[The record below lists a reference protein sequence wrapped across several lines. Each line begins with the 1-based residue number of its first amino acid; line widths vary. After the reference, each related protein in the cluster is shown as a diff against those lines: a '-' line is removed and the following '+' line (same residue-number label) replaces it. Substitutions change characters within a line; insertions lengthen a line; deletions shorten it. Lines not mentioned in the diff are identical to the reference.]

1 MVVNKPLALII
12 EDEKDLSAI
21 FAEALQHAEFDTEV
35 VRDGQKAVDR
45 LGEIVPDIVLL
56 DLHLPNVAGT
66 DILKIIR
73 QDERLVGTQV
83 IVVTA
88 DARSAEFLRSDA
100 ELVLVKPVRFS
111 QLRDL
116 ASRIRPQSRNSP

>member
-1 MVVNKPLALII
+1 MNKPLALIV
-12 EDEKDLSAI
+12 EDEKDLSDI
-21 FAEALQHAEFDTEV
+21 FAEALQHADFATEV
-35 VRDGQKAVDR
+35 VRDGQLALNR
-45 LGEIVPDIVLL
+45 LAEIVPALVLL

-66 DILKIIR
+66 DILKYIR
-73 QDERLVGTQV
+73 QDERLAKTQV

-88 DARSAEFLRSDA
+88 DARSAEFLRTDA

-116 ASRIRPQSRNSP
+116 TARIRPTTI

>member
-1 MVVNKPLALII
+1 MNKPLALIV
-12 EDEKDLSAI
+12 EDEKDLSDI
-21 FAEALQHAEFDTEV
+21 FAEALQHADFATEI
-35 VRDGQKAVDR
+35 VRDGQLALNR
-45 LGEIVPDIVLL
+45 LAEIVPALVLL

-66 DILKIIR
+66 DILKYIR
-73 QDERLVGTQV
+73 QDERLAKTQV

-88 DARSAEFLRSDA
+88 DARSAEFLRTDA

-116 ASRIRPQSRNSP
+116 TARIRPTTI

>member
-1 MVVNKPLALII
+1 MTKPLALIV
-12 EDEKDLSAI
+12 EDEKDLSDI
-21 FAEALQHAEFDTEV
+21 FAEALQHADFATEV
-35 VRDGQKAVDR
+35 VRDGQKAVER
-45 LGEIVPDIVLL
+45 LAVIVPDLVLL

-66 DILKIIR
+66 DILKQIR
-73 QDERLVGTQV
+73 QDERLGSTQV

-116 ASRIRPQSRNSP
+116 AARIRPSASA

>member
-1 MVVNKPLALII
+1 MTKPLALIV
-12 EDEKDLSAI
+12 EDEKDLSDI
-21 FAEALQHAEFDTEV
+21 FAEALQHADFATEI
-35 VRDGQKAVDR
+35 VRDGQKAVER
-45 LGEIVPDIVLL
+45 LAVIVPGLVLL

-66 DILKIIR
+66 DILKQIR
-73 QDERLVGTQV
+73 QDERLRNTQV

-116 ASRIRPQSRNSP
+116 AARIRPSAGR

>member
-1 MVVNKPLALII
+1 MNKPLALIV
-12 EDEKDLSAI
+12 EDEKDLSDI
-21 FAEALQHAEFDTEV
+21 FAEALQHADFATEI
-35 VRDGQKAVDR
+35 VRDGQLALNR
-45 LGEIVPDIVLL
+45 LAEIVPALVLL

-66 DILKIIR
+66 DILKYIR
-73 QDERLVGTQV
+73 QDERLAKTQV

-88 DARSAEFLRSDA
+88 DARSAEFLRTDA

-116 ASRIRPQSRNSP
+116 TARIRPTTV

>member
-1 MVVNKPLALII
+1 MNKPLALIV
-12 EDEKDLSAI
+12 EDEKDLSDI
-21 FAEALQHAEFDTEV
+21 FVEALQHADFNTEA
-35 VRDGQKAVDR
+35 VRDGQSAVER
-45 LGEIVPDIVLL
+45 LGEIVPDLVLL

-66 DILKIIR
+66 DILRQIR
-73 QDERLVGTQV
+73 QDPRLDQTQV

-88 DARSAEFLRSDA
+88 DARSAEFLRTDA

-116 ASRIRPQSRNSP
+116 ASRIRPKNP

>member
-1 MVVNKPLALII
+1 MTKPLALIV
-12 EDEKDLSAI
+12 EDEKDLSDI
-21 FAEALQHAEFDTEV
+21 FAEALQHADFATEV
-35 VRDGQKAVDR
+35 VRDGQKAVER
-45 LGEIVPDIVLL
+45 LAVIVPDLVLL

-66 DILKIIR
+66 DILKQIR
-73 QDERLVGTQV
+73 QDERLGNTQV

-116 ASRIRPQSRNSP
+116 AARIRPSASA

>member
-1 MVVNKPLALII
+1 MNKPLALIV
-12 EDEKDLSAI
+12 EDEKDLSDI
-21 FAEALQHAEFDTEV
+21 FAEALQHADFNTEA
-35 VRDGQKAVDR
+35 VRDGQTAVTR
-45 LGEIVPDIVLL
+45 LGEIVPDLVLL

-66 DILKIIR
+66 DILRQIR
-73 QDERLVGTQV
+73 QDPRLDQTQV

-88 DARSAEFLRSDA
+88 DARSAEFLRTDA

-116 ASRIRPQSRNSP
+116 ASRIRPQKQ

>member
-1 MVVNKPLALII
+1 MNKPLALII
-12 EDEKDLSAI
+12 EDEKDLSDI
-21 FAEALQHAEFDTEV
+21 FAEALQHAEFVTEI
-35 VRDGQKAVDR
+35 VRDGQLAVNR
-45 LGEIVPDIVLL
+45 LGEIVPDVVLL

-66 DILKIIR
+66 DILKQIR
-73 QDERLVGTQV
+73 RDQRLVNTQV

-116 ASRIRPQSRNSP
+116 ASRIRPKNPGHLV

>member
-1 MVVNKPLALII
+1 VNKPLALIV
-12 EDEKDLSAI
+12 EDEKDLSDI
-21 FAEALQHAEFDTEV
+21 FVEALQHADFATEA
-35 VRDGQKAVDR
+35 VRDGQIAVNR
-45 LGEIVPDIVLL
+45 LGEIVPDLVLL

-66 DILKIIR
+66 DILRQIR
-73 QDERLVGTQV
+73 QDPRLEQTQV

-88 DARSAEFLRSDA
+88 DARSAEFLRTDA

-116 ASRIRPQSRNSP
+116 ASRIRPQNA

>member
-1 MVVNKPLALII
+1 MNKPLALIV
-12 EDEKDLSAI
+12 EDEKDLSDI
-21 FAEALQHAEFDTEV
+21 FAEALQHADFATEI
-35 VRDGQKAVDR
+35 VRDGQLALNR
-45 LGEIVPDIVLL
+45 LAEIVPALVLL

-66 DILKIIR
+66 DILKYIR
-73 QDERLVGTQV
+73 QDERLSKTQV

-88 DARSAEFLRSDA
+88 DARSAEFLRTDA

-116 ASRIRPQSRNSP
+116 TARIRPATV

>member
-1 MVVNKPLALII
+1 MNKPLALIV
-12 EDEKDLSAI
+12 EDEKDLSDI
-21 FAEALQHAEFDTEV
+21 FAEALQHADFDTEAI
-35 VRDGQKAVDR
+35 RDGQTAVNR
-45 LGEIVPDIVLL
+45 LGEIVPDLVLL

-66 DILKIIR
+66 DILRQIR
-73 QDERLVGTQV
+73 QDPRLEQTQV

-88 DARSAEFLRSDA
+88 DARSAEFLRTDA

-116 ASRIRPQSRNSP
+116 ASRIRPQNA

>member
-1 MVVNKPLALII
+1 MNKPLALIV
-12 EDEKDLSAI
+12 EDEKDLSDI
-21 FAEALQHAEFDTEV
+21 FAEALQHADFNTEA
-35 VRDGQKAVDR
+35 VRDGQTAVNR
-45 LGEIVPDIVLL
+45 LGEIVPDLVLL

-66 DILKIIR
+66 DILRQIR
-73 QDERLVGTQV
+73 QDPRLDQTQV

-88 DARSAEFLRSDA
+88 DARSAEFLRTDA

-116 ASRIRPQSRNSP
+116 ASRIRPKNP

>member
-1 MVVNKPLALII
+1 MNKPLALIV
-12 EDEKDLSAI
+12 EDEKDLCDI
-21 FAEALQHAEFDTEV
+21 FAEALQHADFATEV
-35 VRDGQKAVDR
+35 VRDGQVALDR
-45 LGEIVPDIVLL
+45 LAEIVPALVLL

-66 DILKIIR
+66 DILKYIR
-73 QDERLVGTQV
+73 QDVRLTKTQV

-88 DARSAEFLRSDA
+88 DARSAEFLRTDA

-116 ASRIRPQSRNSP
+116 TARIRPTTV

>member
-1 MVVNKPLALII
+1 VNKPLALIV
-12 EDEKDLSAI
+12 EDEKDLGDI
-21 FAEALQHAEFDTEV
+21 FAEALQHADFATEI
-35 VRDGQKAVDR
+35 VRDGQLALNR
-45 LGEIVPDIVLL
+45 LAEIVPALVLL

-66 DILKIIR
+66 DILKYIR
-73 QDERLVGTQV
+73 QDERLAKTQV

-88 DARSAEFLRSDA
+88 DARSAEFLRTDA

-116 ASRIRPQSRNSP
+116 TARIRPTTI

>member
-1 MVVNKPLALII
+1 MNKPLALIV
-12 EDEKDLSAI
+12 EDEKDLSDI
-21 FAEALQHAEFDTEV
+21 FAEALQHADFNTEA
-35 VRDGQKAVDR
+35 VRDGQTAVNR
-45 LGEIVPDIVLL
+45 LGEIVPDLVLL

-66 DILKIIR
+66 DILRQIR
-73 QDERLVGTQV
+73 QDPRLDQTQV

-88 DARSAEFLRSDA
+88 DARSAEFLRTEA

-116 ASRIRPQSRNSP
+116 ASRIRPKNP

>member
-1 MVVNKPLALII
+1 MALIV
-12 EDEKDLSAI
+12 EDEKDLSDI
-21 FAEALQHAEFDTEV
+21 FAEALQHADFATEV
-35 VRDGQKAVDR
+35 VRDGQLALNR
-45 LGEIVPDIVLL
+45 LAEIVPALVLL

-66 DILKIIR
+66 DILKYIR
-73 QDERLVGTQV
+73 QDERLTKTQV

-88 DARSAEFLRSDA
+88 DARSAEFLRTDA

-116 ASRIRPQSRNSP
+116 TARIRPTTMD